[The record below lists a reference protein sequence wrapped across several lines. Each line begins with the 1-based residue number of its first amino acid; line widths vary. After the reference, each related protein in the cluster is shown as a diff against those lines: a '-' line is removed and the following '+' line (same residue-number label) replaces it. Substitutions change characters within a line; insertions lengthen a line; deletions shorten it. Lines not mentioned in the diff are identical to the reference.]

1 MDEEEEAKID
11 SIKKYNKKA
20 LSKSIHNQNEA
31 KEITSI
37 MMNKEQGLIR
47 RQRIFSKKFLHDMKV
62 GIVDKQGK
70 PLSKEEYAKHYNLT
84 ININLDAPQQENQ
97 SENTEAAVKKVHT
110 K

>member
-11 SIKKYNKKA
+11 SINKYNKKA
-20 LSKSIHNQNEA
+20 LSKSIYNQNEA

-47 RQRIFSKKFLHDMKV
+47 RRKTHSAKFLHDMKV

-70 PLSKEEYAKHYNLT
+70 PLSKEDYIILLLFVLCIE
-84 ININLDAPQQENQ
+84 INGLEKSFNY
-97 SENTEAAVKKVHT
+97 
-110 K
+110 